1 MVNNN
6 LKVWR
11 AKFDMTQDKLAKKV
25 GVSRQTII
33 AVEKGSYNP
42 SVELALKIAKIFNT
56 RVDEIFYLRGEK

>member
-56 RVDEIFYLRGEK
+56 RVDEIFYLREEK